1 MKEHIIFIFVVSPL
15 LFLIYFLII
24 LGMANPFGLTPQPPF
39 ANQPT
44 APSTFSGPT
53 TSTLPPPLVPSPNPF
68 LS

>member
-1 MKEHIIFIFVVSPL
+1 
-15 LFLIYFLII
+15 
-24 LGMANPFGLTPQPPF
+24 MANPFGLTPQPPF

-44 APSTFSGPT
+44 APSAFSPT

>member
-1 MKEHIIFIFVVSPL
+1 MKKHIIFIFVMSTL
-15 LFLIYFLII
+15 LFLIFLIII

-39 ANQPT
+39 TNQQT

>member
-1 MKEHIIFIFVVSPL
+1 
-15 LFLIYFLII
+15 
-24 LGMANPFGLTPQPPF
+24 MANPFGLTPQPPF

>member
-1 MKEHIIFIFVVSPL
+1 M
-15 LFLIYFLII
+15 FLKLV
-24 LGMANPFGLTPQPPF
+24 LGMANPFGLTPQPQF

-44 APSTFSGPT
+44 ATPAFSGPT